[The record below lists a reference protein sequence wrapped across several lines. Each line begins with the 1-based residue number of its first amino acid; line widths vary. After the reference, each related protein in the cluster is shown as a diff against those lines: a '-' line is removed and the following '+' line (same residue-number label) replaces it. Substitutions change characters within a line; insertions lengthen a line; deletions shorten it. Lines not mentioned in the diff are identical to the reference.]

1 MGVMMYWQ
9 GISLSGGQ
17 KQRVNIC
24 RAIYSGSDILIFDV
38 GGRVTLRYTEDD
50 EMTSRIPSQLSTPTL
65 ASPSSM
71 MSSST
76 ALLALPGYLLPMLS
90 ISYRKSIISTSW
102 STAAS
107 LSAALSRR

>member
-1 MGVMMYWQ
+1 MYWQ

-38 GGRVTLRYTEDD
+38 GGHMTFRYTDDD
-50 EMTSRIPSQLSTPTL
+50 ETTSRIPSQLSTRTL
-65 ASPSSM
+65 ANPSSM

-76 ALLALPGYLLPMLS
+76 ALQALHEYLLPMPS
-90 ISYRKSIISTSW
+90 ISYRKSIIFTSW
-102 STAAS
+102 STVAS